1 MNINKILKVKF
12 LNIGE
17 YDGFRTNN
25 GVDFLT
31 ILPQPQLNNHISP
44 FASGQD
50 MIIEDDIEFDD
61 LVNLMSKIEKER
73 NGLGS
78 AIHKEAF
85 TGIDYLGYQVKFSSY
100 AVWQEYI
107 TPENEDRFWQ
117 NSNYQI
123 FKFNF
128 NPDWIPLNKEIL
140 RRSRENKLNQI
151 L

>member
-1 MNINKILKVKF
+1 MDINKILKVKF

-17 YDGFRTNN
+17 YDGFITSN
-25 GVDFLT
+25 GD
-31 ILPQPQLNNHISP
+31 
-44 FASGQD
+44 
-50 MIIEDDIEFDD
+50 IITEGGIEFYD

-85 TGIDYLGYQVKFSSY
+85 TGIDYLGNQVKFSSY

-107 TPENEDRFWQ
+107 TPVNEDGFWQ
-117 NSNYQI
+117 IPKYQI
-123 FKFNF
+123 YKFNF

-140 RRSRENKLNQI
+140 RRSREIKLNQI

>member
-1 MNINKILKVKF
+1 MDINKILKVKF

-17 YDGFRTNN
+17 YDGFRTSN
-25 GVDFLT
+25 GD
-31 ILPQPQLNNHISP
+31 
-44 FASGQD
+44 
-50 MIIEDDIEFDD
+50 IITEGGIEFDD
-61 LVNLMSKIEKER
+61 LVNLMSKIETER

-100 AVWQEYI
+100 AVWQI
-107 TPENEDRFWQ
+107 TQENEDGFWEIPK
-117 NSNYQI
+117 YQI
-123 FKFNF
+123 YKFNF

>member
-1 MNINKILKVKF
+1 MDINKILKVKF

-17 YDGFRTNN
+17 YDGFRT
-25 GVDFLT
+25 
-31 ILPQPQLNNHISP
+31 
-44 FASGQD
+44 SGGD
-50 MIIEDDIEFDD
+50 IIIEDDIEFDD
-61 LVNLMSKIEKER
+61 LVNLMSKIETER

-107 TPENEDRFWQ
+107 TGENEYGFWQ
-117 NSNYQI
+117 IPKYQI
-123 FKFNF
+123 YKFNF

>member
-1 MNINKILKVKF
+1 MDINKILKVKF

-17 YDGFRTNN
+17 YDGFRT
-25 GVDFLT
+25 
-31 ILPQPQLNNHISP
+31 
-44 FASGQD
+44 SGGD
-50 MIIEDDIEFDD
+50 IIIEDDIEFDD
-61 LVNLMSKIEKER
+61 LVNLMSKIETER

-100 AVWQEYI
+100 AVWQI
-107 TPENEDRFWQ
+107 TQENEDGFWEIPK
-117 NSNYQI
+117 YQI
-123 FKFNF
+123 YKFNF